1 MMGKTL
7 VLLHSFVG
15 STPTP
20 TLKLSGGPTSNHDW
34 LQLVGLVFI
43 LIIILFAAYYTSRLV
58 GKFSLGQ
65 LKNSNFQV
73 IDTYRIS
80 PNKFLQIVKVSN
92 KFIVLS
98 VSKDNIQF
106 ITELDES
113 EVFIRDINNK
123 ENLSFKQIFDKIRN
137 KPE

>member
-1 MMGKTL
+1 MIGKTL
-7 VLLHSFVG
+7 VLLHSLVG
-15 STPTP
+15 TTLTP
-20 TLKLSGGPTSNHDW
+20 TLKQSGGPTPNHDW

-106 ITELDES
+106 ITELEES